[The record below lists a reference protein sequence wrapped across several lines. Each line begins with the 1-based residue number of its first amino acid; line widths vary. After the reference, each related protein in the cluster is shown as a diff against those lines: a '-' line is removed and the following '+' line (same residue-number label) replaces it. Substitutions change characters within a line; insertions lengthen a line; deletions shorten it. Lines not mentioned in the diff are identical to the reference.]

1 MRFSN
6 KFIYSIISVILTAI
20 TILTGCTAVTDN
32 TTTSGENTTE
42 YTTENTT
49 ETTTENTT
57 ENTPSE
63 QSIKKLTSEEFNNY
77 DFETITV
84 ELYPAEKFQ
93 ICITDADNLI
103 VTIELIESAPFIT
116 ELTAKGTTIILD
128 EKTDLYG
135 NFRIDIF
142 EVEGITVFQKLYYNS
157 GDVYVFWDNGGFEKL
172 RSASYWWGDYDDPN
186 AISLSLYKDENGH
199 MKYRRR
205 ALKYNNLQ
213 SYHDIFTVITGRDD
227 FYEEL
232 GAVSLND
239 ENKLGFTPQSTQ
251 TISDLYDLDETL
263 TSLFDPSLNGF
274 GYNGNIFYTVDEIIE
289 YNNANELFTETEIEL
304 YRSKIAVL
312 CDHII
317 NCTMPYYARETGY
330 EIIRDQEIFRF
341 AVSLCLYYQNDTHPY
356 SKILIKEEDYALPLN
371 DVQTMVEEV
380 FGISDWFVSEWYNE
394 EKERYEIPPV
404 GLSSIY
410 SYENLDVSVSPN
422 GIIRATLKLTGSK
435 LWDDTIKVA
444 EYGEFELVFRLMRKN
459 NGDIFVRF
467 VSFMPVNSVEFDIQ
481 DTMNYICEDANG
493 NFTKENILDF
503 DPNAYYFEP
512 LNKEIYAENNNDVYI
527 ISENRNFNGIDGILI
542 YGGSS
547 NSSDNTL
554 GSLNF
559 IIPNITFKE
568 YKKIIENLE
577 IIAGQD
583 INIAYYDDEYYQKKL
598 NEIPEGDNHYPPFKL
613 LREINEINDILSI
626 YNVKDENS
634 IINNVGLN
642 IQTDT
647 ITIPTPRENWQ
658 EWQDF
663 YSIFVW
669 WKSEDIVEQRFKD
682 ILSWH
687 KNGEKIYNEL
697 YICIHYPL
705 A

>member
-1 MRFSN
+1 MRFLHR
-6 KFIYSIISVILTAI
+6 FICSIISVMLIAVV
-20 TILTGCTAVTDN
+20 ILTGCTVTGDNKSTDDMSDTTVKISATDN
-32 TTTSGENTTE
+32 MTTQREDTKKDMPENI
-42 YTTENTT
+42 
-49 ETTTENTT
+49 
-57 ENTPSE
+57 PSE

-77 DFETITV
+77 DFETITA
-84 ELYPAEKFQ
+84 ELYPAEKFR
-93 ICITDADNLI
+93 ICITDADNLT
-103 VTIELIESAPFIT
+103 VTIELIESVPFIT
-116 ELTAKGTTIILD
+116 ELTAKGTTVILD

-142 EVEGITVFQKLYYNS
+142 EAEGITVFQKLYYNS
-157 GDVYVFWDNGGFEKL
+157 GDVYVFWDNGGFEKF

-213 SYHDIFTVITGRDD
+213 SYYDIFSVITERDD
-227 FYEEL
+227 FYEES
-232 GAVSLND
+232 GTVSLNN
-239 ENKLGFTPQSTQ
+239 ENKLEFTPQSTQ
-251 TISDLYDLDETL
+251 TISELYDLDETL

-289 YNNANELFTETEIEL
+289 YNNANELFTEAEIEL
-304 YRSKIAVL
+304 YRPKIAAL
-312 CDHII
+312 CDHMV
-317 NCTMPYYARETGY
+317 NCTMPYYAREDGY
-330 EIIRDQEIFRF
+330 EIIRDEEIFRF

-410 SYENLDVSVSPN
+410 SYENLDISVSIN
-422 GIIRATLKLTGSK
+422 GIIRATLELTGSK

-444 EYGEFELVFRLMRKN
+444 EYGEYEFIFKLMRKN
-459 NGDIFVRF
+459 NGDVFIRF
-467 VSFMPVNSVEFDIQ
+467 VSFMPTNTYKYKTNNPVDFNIT
-481 DTMNYICEDANG
+481 DTMSYICEG
-493 NFTKENILDF
+493 KFTKENILNF
-503 DPNAYYFEP
+503 DENAYYFGL
-512 LNKEIYAENNNDVYI
+512 LNEDIYIV
-527 ISENRNFNGIDGILI
+527 SENRSFIGIDGILI

-547 NSSDNTL
+547 NSSDNIL

-577 IIAGQD
+577 IIAGQY

-598 NEIPEGDNHYPPFKL
+598 NEMNVDEDEKMELSLNDSEHVL
-613 LREINEINDILSI
+613 LL
-626 YNVKDENS
+626 
-634 IINNVGLN
+634 
-642 IQTDT
+642 
-647 ITIPTPRENWQ
+647 
-658 EWQDF
+658 
-663 YSIFVW
+663 
-669 WKSEDIVEQRFKD
+669 
-682 ILSWH
+682 
-687 KNGEKIYNEL
+687 
-697 YICIHYPL
+697 
-705 A
+705 

>member
-6 KFIYSIISVILTAI
+6 KFIYSIISVILTAVV
-20 TILTGCTAVTDN
+20 ILTGCTAVTDN

-42 YTTENTT
+42 NTT
-49 ETTTENTT
+49 ED
-57 ENTPSE
+57 TPSE
-63 QSIKKLTSEEFNNY
+63 QLIKKLTSEEFNNY
-77 DFETITV
+77 DFETITA

-116 ELTAKGTTIILD
+116 ELTAKGTTVILD

-142 EVEGITVFQKLYYNS
+142 EVEGITIFQKLYYNS
-157 GDVYVFWDNGGFEKL
+157 GDVYVFWDNGGFEKF

-213 SYHDIFTVITGRDD
+213 SYHDVFSVITGRDD
-227 FYEEL
+227 FYEES
-232 GAVSLND
+232 GTVSLNN
-239 ENKLGFTPQSTQ
+239 ENKLEFTPQSTQ
-251 TISDLYDLDETL
+251 TISELYDLDETL

-289 YNNANELFTETEIEL
+289 YNNSNELFTEAEIEL
-304 YRSKIAVL
+304 YRPEIAVL
-312 CDHII
+312 CDHMV
-317 NCTMPYYARETGY
+317 NYTLPAEARDGY
-330 EIIRDQEIFRF
+330 KITQDQEIFRF
-341 AVSLCLYYQNDTHPY
+341 AVSLYRYFQNDNHPY
-356 SKILIKEEDYALPLN
+356 SKILIQGDDSNNFLYALPLN
-371 DVQTMVEEV
+371 DVQTMVEEI
-380 FGISDWFVSEWYNE
+380 FGISDWFFDEWYNATE
-394 EKERYEIPPV
+394 EQYEIPPA
-404 GLSSIY
+404 GLLTIY
-410 SYENLDVSVSPN
+410 SYEDLDISISPN
-422 GIIRATLKLTGSK
+422 GMIRATLALKSSG
-435 LWDDTIKVA
+435 LWDDEVKDN
-444 EYGEFELVFRLMRKN
+444 YGEFELIFRLMRKN
-459 NGDIFVRF
+459 NGDVFIRF
-467 VSFMPVNSVEFDIQ
+467 VSFMPTNTYKYKTNNPVDFNIT
-481 DTMNYICEDANG
+481 DTMSYICEG
-493 NFTKENILDF
+493 KFTKENILNF
-503 DPNAYYFEP
+503 DENAYYFGP
-512 LNKEIYAENNNDVYI
+512 LNEDIYIV
-527 ISENRNFNGIDGILI
+527 SENRNFIGIDGILI